1 MNKIKSINVLYI
13 LEKRKKYCKKQKDI
27 YNDNPDNNLF
37 LKDDFQIGKYTSD
50 VTLNLRS
57 YRVQSCE
64 VGMCTWP

>member
-1 MNKIKSINVLYI
+1 MFYTFWRRGRNIV
-13 LEKRKKYCKKQKDI
+13 KKKDI